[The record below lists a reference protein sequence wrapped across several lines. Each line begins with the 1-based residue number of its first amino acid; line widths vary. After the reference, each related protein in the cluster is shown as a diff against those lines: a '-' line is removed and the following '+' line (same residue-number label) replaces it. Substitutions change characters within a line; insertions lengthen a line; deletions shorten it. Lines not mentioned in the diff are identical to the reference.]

1 MKFEIWVREYQID
14 ITIKPVH
21 RMPSLNN
28 ADVLEAGRPYVDRIG
43 EYVGVHRV
51 VGGQQ
56 VSYVRNSWANA
67 AATALGALHR
77 HLITLRSILA
87 KLYTTAQ

>member
-1 MKFEIWVREYQID
+1 MKLLEVEGARV
-14 ITIKPVH
+14 PVLHSLRRH
-21 RMPSLNN
+21 RS
-28 ADVLEAGRPYVDRIG
+28 GSWVDRMG
-43 EYVGVHRV
+43 EYVGVHEHAV

-56 VSYVRNSWANA
+56 VSYVRNSYANA
-67 AATALGALHR
+67 AATALDALHR